1 MSDIE
6 IVGLIVSLLGI
17 GCFAM
22 LFTILY
28 MTFTNSTI
36 NEYKSGKKDIEL
48 IDEAIYDNLSKTK
61 KRKKIMRTIKSIG
74 FYGLMIIIIPFFIIS
89 LIDKFSGDV
98 TMINNKG
105 VVVIAT
111 GSMSEKDPKNKYII
125 ENDLNNQFN
134 AYDIIVIEKVEKE
147 EDIQLYDVISFIND
161 KGINVIHRIIKI
173 ETIDGIVRYETR
185 GDSNNASDKYHPKFE
200 DIQGR
205 YINEK
210 ISYLGIFVLFMQ
222 SYIGIITMTSL
233 IYCLFM
239 IDKYTSKIIK
249 AQNDRLEILREVID
263 YKVAIERDDMNVQF
277 SETIYYKGYEYK
289 FDEKGFI
296 DKKEMKDDSLIKES
310 DSTIIRIIN
319 NNDDKE
325 IVKKNLNNNLEEG
338 KEVK

>member
-325 IVKKNLNNNLEEG
+325 IVKKKLNNNLEEG

>member
-325 IVKKNLNNNLEEG
+325 IVKRNLNNNLEEG